1 MFKKIG
7 VKKNQ
12 SNKNER
18 RLEKEIRRYN
28 ASLAMDKCQFEREI
42 LLSRVIY

>member
-12 SNKNER
+12 SNRNDR
-18 RLEKEIRRYN
+18 RLEKEIRKYN
-28 ASLAMDKCQFEREI
+28 ASLAMNKCQFEREI
-42 LLSRVIY
+42 LLSRLVY